1 MSTLFSLA
9 IVLFSVVMVAVMLD
23 AVISVSRKPS
33 WMLNQGDAMQLAVIE
48 GVDRREGRLPFV
60 GADRRKSAVAE
71 TAVRKAA

>member
-9 IVLFSVVMVAVMLD
+9 IVLFSVVMLAVMLD

-33 WMLNQGDAMQLAVIE
+33 WMLEPAATLQLTVIE

-60 GADRRKSAVAE
+60 GADRRKSAVVE
-71 TAVRKAA
+71 TGARKAA